1 MEHAR
6 IESLVEQAKLLT
18 PQEREIL
25 AEEIMATVIPTPAE
39 WQAAWTKECEDRIA
53 AVDRGEMEVYDFDDV
68 MVKLRAKL
76 KQT

>member
-1 MEHAR
+1 MEHAS

-25 AEEIMATVIPTPAE
+25 ATVIPTPAE
-39 WQAAWTKECEDRIA
+39 WEAAWIKECEDRIA

-68 MVKLRAKL
+68 MAKLRAKL
-76 KQT
+76 KQA

>member
-1 MEHAR
+1 MEHAS

-25 AEEIMATVIPTPAE
+25 AEEILATVIPTPAE
-39 WQAAWTKECEDRIA
+39 WEAAWIKECEDRIA

-68 MVKLRAKL
+68 MAKLRAKL
-76 KQT
+76 KQA

>member
-25 AEEIMATVIPTPAE
+25 AEEILATVISTPAE
-39 WQAAWTKECEDRIA
+39 WEAAWIKECDDRIA

-68 MVKLRAKL
+68 MAKLRAKL